1 MMPGGNNMDEIEAG
15 FEKIR
20 QMIEETREKEK
31 TLSETVRQHE
41 AELLGRMAVSA
52 IPVVKSVGINLLKI
66 GKQGTKNDI
75 YDANYYL
82 EKMIVLGKAEQ
93 PKKSRPDDPLKAV
106 TDQFIVLSEKGKFF
120 ELMYSTDGFITD
132 SFINPID
139 PKNAFDTYGYDVVL
153 MLYRAMRDYLKS
165 EEELVSALE
174 KVLTYIHG
182 KKKKP

>member
-1 MMPGGNNMDEIEAG
+1 MDEIEAG
-15 FEKIR
+15 FEKIM

-31 TLSETVRQHE
+31 TLSETVKRHE

-52 IPVVKSVGINLLKI
+52 IPIVKSVGLNLLKI

-82 EKMIVLGKAEQ
+82 EKMIILGKAEQ
-93 PKKSRPDDPLKAV
+93 PKPSRPDDPLKAV
-106 TDQFIVLSEKGKFF
+106 TDQFCVLSEKGKFF

-132 SFINPID
+132 SFLNPID
-139 PKNAFDTYGYDVVL
+139 PKTAIDIYGYDVIL
-153 MLYRAMRDYLKS
+153 MLYTAMHDYLKS
-165 EEELVSALE
+165 EKDLVAALE
-174 KVLTYIHG
+174 MVLTYIHG